1 MFDSVDDL
9 PPDEV
14 QERTYPRPAGYAAQT
29 RVHLYDL
36 MVPALLDS
44 GATVSAMP
52 EEVFCCILSYFQEL
66 NAEKEVD
73 NDHWPIQKIERYANP
88 TSVSGLGK
96 GSATQT
102 RYAAVLRVSF
112 ASVGAP

>member
-1 MFDSVDDL
+1 MTVVRMGVCTFDSLDEL

-14 QERTYPRPAGYAAQT
+14 QERAYPRPAGYAAQT

-52 EEVFCCILSYFQEL
+52 EEVCCCILSYFQEL
-66 NAEKEVD
+66 NA
-73 NDHWPIQKIERYANP
+73 
-88 TSVSGLGK
+88 
-96 GSATQT
+96 
-102 RYAAVLRVSF
+102 
-112 ASVGAP
+112 